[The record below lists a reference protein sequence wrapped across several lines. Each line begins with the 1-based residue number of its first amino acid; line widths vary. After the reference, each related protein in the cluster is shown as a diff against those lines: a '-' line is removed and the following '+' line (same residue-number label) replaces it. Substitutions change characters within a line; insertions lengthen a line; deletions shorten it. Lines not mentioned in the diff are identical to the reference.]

1 MSSLILKLDLKV
13 PTCRI
18 CLQNQHNGDEKMF
31 PIFEEEI
38 AEKIF
43 RCTGIKVNKKQLNS
57 NLYKKFI
64 PLNQII
70 LRFKIMRN
78 YHRLYAEIV

>member
-43 RCTGIKVNKKQLNS
+43 RCTGIKVNKKKTNKFQFIQKVYCIKS
-57 NLYKKFI
+57 NYS
-64 PLNQII
+64 
-70 LRFKIMRN
+70 
-78 YHRLYAEIV
+78 